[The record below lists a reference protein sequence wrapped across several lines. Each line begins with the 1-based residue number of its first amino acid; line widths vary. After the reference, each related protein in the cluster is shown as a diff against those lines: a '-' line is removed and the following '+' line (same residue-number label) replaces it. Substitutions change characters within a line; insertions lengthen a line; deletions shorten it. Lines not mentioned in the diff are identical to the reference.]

1 MSSTRR
7 VLLLLCLLIAGPSLA
22 QVDEYALKRL
32 PEPAARAP
40 FVPADTASFSGSNAA
55 GAEWA
60 RPFADG
66 ACCSGLGP
74 VRWVAQQFFIS
85 ANDTCNVRSVQ
96 AGGWDGYLF
105 VYRSPFNAA
114 TPTANFVAGDD
125 DGAGG
130 IGTSDIDGVALT
142 GGVAYTVVTTG
153 FGNGDAGN
161 FTNTIA
167 CPSANV
173 TLGTPAPASVDALGD
188 GSLAVLALLLGLLG
202 VGAFLVPRH

>member
-1 MSSTRR
+1 MSAANCTATMGSVHFAAHIAPLGAANCANCGVGTGSTLAWNPLRLPACCGRCLDRRGVVSLPKAHWGNESVSSTRR

-114 TPTANFVAGDD
+114 TPTANLVAGDD
-125 DGAGG
+125 DGAGASARP
-130 IGTSDIDGVALT
+130 TSMAW
-142 GGVAYTVVTTG
+142 
-153 FGNGDAGN
+153 
-161 FTNTIA
+161 
-167 CPSANV
+167 
-173 TLGTPAPASVDALGD
+173 
-188 GSLAVLALLLGLLG
+188 
-202 VGAFLVPRH
+202 H